1 MVEYWYLMEIKMPF
15 IFRTHSFDRYV
26 VTHFL
31 ANTDFHGHRP
41 IVKMNECLLWC
52 SLCFQFDTLTHTFG
66 SSHIA
71 NPAYQTWPTQN
82 VYYTTKTFKVIE
94 VLFCPFIV

>member
-1 MVEYWYLMEIKMPF
+1 MPF

-82 VYYTTKTFKVIE
+82 VYYTIKTFKVIE